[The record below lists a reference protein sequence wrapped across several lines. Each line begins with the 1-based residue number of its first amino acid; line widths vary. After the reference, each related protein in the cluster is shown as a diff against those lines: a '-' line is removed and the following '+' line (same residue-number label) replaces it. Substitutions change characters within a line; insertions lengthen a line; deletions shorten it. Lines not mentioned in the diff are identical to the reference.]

1 MAQANTHVTEA
12 GPKRMVQW
20 LLAIAGLTVVLAAC
34 GGADTTESAGSADAS
49 EPTASTEST
58 DDSADSGSSGTS
70 VSIANDGTTAW
81 EGHTPLG
88 FMGSGVGLFAGDNLN
103 PNFPDGVGLQILLT
117 FALPDGVD
125 APTTATLS
133 SDVMSTRGNVFEALG
148 ELRAAPVSYDGFS
161 AALWNIEPIGDAVTC
176 DRPSDT
182 SLTCDVTAAAAAAIE
197 AGDSAVQIQLTLEQM
212 SDSDGEQ
219 DLVLFN
225 NGDSNLNEP
234 GLFTLALN

>member
-1 MAQANTHVTEA
+1 MARANIPATTVE
-12 GPKRMVQW
+12 PKRTTRW
-20 LLAIAGLTVVLAAC
+20 LLAIAGLTLVLAGCAS
-34 GGADTTESAGSADAS
+34 AATDVSAGSTDSSDTQSGVS
-49 EPTASTEST
+49 ETAI
-58 DDSADSGSSGTS
+58 
-70 VSIANDGTTAW
+70 SIANDGTTAW

-103 PNFPDGVGLQILLT
+103 PNFPDGVGIQILLT

-161 AALWNIEPIGDAVTC
+161 AALWNIQPTGDFVTC
-176 DRPSDT
+176 ERPSDT
-182 SLTCDVTAAAAAAIE
+182 ALTCDVSDAAAAAVE
-197 AGDSAVQIQLTLEQM
+197 AGDAAVQIQLTLEQM

-234 GLFTLALN
+234 GLFTLELS